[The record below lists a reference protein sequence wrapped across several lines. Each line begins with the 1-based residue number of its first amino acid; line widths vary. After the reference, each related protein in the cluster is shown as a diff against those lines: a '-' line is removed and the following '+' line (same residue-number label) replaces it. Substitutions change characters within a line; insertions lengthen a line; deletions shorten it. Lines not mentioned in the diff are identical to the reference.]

1 MSEIVG
7 IIESVG
13 PTIVIEVMDAGPE
26 GKQGIQ
32 GEKGDGWTDAYY
44 TPGTGKITFESDD
57 GLGFVTDDL
66 RGDKGD
72 VGDMWKPSID
82 ENGTISWSQSSSTTA
97 PTPTNIRGPI
107 GVAGAK
113 PSHAWDGTK
122 LQFENPDGS
131 MGNKVDL
138 KGLKGDTGDVWKP
151 TVNASGIISWTKDS
165 SATAPTERD
174 ITGPQGLK
182 GDKPAH
188 SWAGTILTIENPDG
202 TPGTP
207 VNLQGPQGNV
217 GPAPTINYPTLAGE
231 IDYDEL
237 SDSLDAGSIAD
248 ILMGDAGFKASV
260 KGDTGDTWKP
270 AVNATTGLL
279 TWSKDSGTPSSVN
292 IKGPQGDPGTQ
303 GVPGNTWKPSV
314 DAAGNLTWSTASG
327 TPSSANIKGP
337 KGDDGSDA
345 PATPVVNALNSTSTT
360 SALSANQGKVLN
372 EGKASATEVIIVVK
386 HGTNGNTARPVGAS
400 VVYWVGSAEPTKAL
414 NDDMWLGE
422 E

>member
-7 IIESVG
+7 ILESVG

-97 PTPTNIRGPI
+97 PAPTNIRGPI
-107 GVAGAK
+107 GVTGAK

-248 ILMGDAGFKASV
+248 ILMDDAGFKASV
-260 KGDTGDTWKP
+260 KGDTGD
-270 AVNATTGLL
+270 
-279 TWSKDSGTPSSVN
+279 
-292 IKGPQGDPGTQ
+292 
-303 GVPGNTWKPSV
+303 TWKPSV

-372 EGKASATEVIIVVK
+372 EGKADNTEVIIVVK
-386 HGTNGNTARPVGAS
+386 HGTDGNTARPVGAS
-400 VVYWVGSAEPTKAL
+400 VVYWVGTAEPTKAL

>member
-7 IIESVG
+7 ILESVG
-13 PTIVIEVMDAGPE
+13 PTIVIEVMDVGPE

-107 GVAGAK
+107 GVTGAK

-151 TVNASGIISWTKDS
+151 TVNASGVISWTKDS
-165 SATAPTERD
+165 SATAPTERN

-182 GDKPAH
+182 GD
-188 SWAGTILTIENPDG
+188 
-202 TPGTP
+202 
-207 VNLQGPQGNV
+207 
-217 GPAPTINYPTLAGE
+217 
-231 IDYDEL
+231 
-237 SDSLDAGSIAD
+237 
-248 ILMGDAGFKASV
+248 
-260 KGDTGDTWKP
+260 TGDTWKP
-270 AVNATTGLL
+270 TVSPSGDLSWAKNSGATAPT
-279 TWSKDSGTPSSVN
+279 TQN
-292 IKGPQGDPGTQ
+292 IKGPPGDIDNLTAAHIKTALGYTPADVNNMPEINVFTDEKDGL
-303 GVPGNTWKPSV
+303 VPKPS
-314 DAAGNLTWSTASG
+314 G
-327 TPSSANIKGP
+327 TGETGKYL
-337 KGDDGSDA
+337 KGDGTW
-345 PATPVVNALNSTSTT
+345 ATPPDTNTTYSNATT
-360 SALSANQGKVLN
+360 SADGLMSKDDKIKLNGLPSPENAANKEYVDSKCAVLSRRADILEMALFSNVIGYKFMARLDDLTGINMVNGCWN
-372 EGKASATEVIIVVK
+372 ELLE
-386 HGTNGNTARPVGAS
+386 R
-400 VVYWVGSAEPTKAL
+400 AEC
-414 NDDMWLGE
+414 
-422 E
+422 

>member
-107 GVAGAK
+107 GVTGAK

-138 KGLKGDTGDVWKP
+138 KGLKGDQGDFWKP
-151 TVNASGIISWTKDS
+151 TVDAAGNISWAKAPGS
-165 SATAPTERD
+165 SAPTSQN
-174 ITGPQGLK
+174 IKGPIGNTGLQGTKGETGEK
-182 GDKPAH
+182 GDK
-188 SWAGTILTIENPDG
+188 
-202 TPGTP
+202 
-207 VNLQGPQGNV
+207 
-217 GPAPTINYPTLAGE
+217 GE
-231 IDYDEL
+231 KGET
-237 SDSLDAGSIAD
+237 GE
-248 ILMGDAGFKASV
+248 

-270 AVNATTGLL
+270 TVSPSGDLSWAKNSGATAPT
-279 TWSKDSGTPSSVN
+279 TQN
-292 IKGPQGDPGTQ
+292 IKGPPGDI
-303 GVPGNTWKPSV
+303 
-314 DAAGNLTWSTASG
+314 DNLTALHIKTALG
-327 TPSSANIKGP
+327 YTPADEDNLPEIDVFTNAK
-337 KGDDGSDA
+337 DGLV
-345 PATPVVNALNSTSTT
+345 PATGEVGLDAYLRSDGQFTKPEGETYDLVTQTKRGLMSKEDKIKLDGLPSPENAANKEYVDSKCAVLSRRADILEMALFSNVIGYKFMARLDDLTGINMVN
-360 SALSANQGKVLN
+360 GCWN
-372 EGKASATEVIIVVK
+372 ELLE
-386 HGTNGNTARPVGAS
+386 R
-400 VVYWVGSAEPTKAL
+400 AEC
-414 NDDMWLGE
+414 
-422 E
+422 